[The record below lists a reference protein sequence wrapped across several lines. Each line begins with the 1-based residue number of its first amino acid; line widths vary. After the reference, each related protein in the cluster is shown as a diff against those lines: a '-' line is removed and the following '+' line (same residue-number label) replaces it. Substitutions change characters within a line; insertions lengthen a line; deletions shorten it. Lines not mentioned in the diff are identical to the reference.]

1 MERTD
6 KDKVSLF
13 ANEILRQ
20 MSLGKEAKEISFLKL
35 VDDILVFIEDSR
47 NGKMTINQNTLSL
60 MRSLFITRSADVD
73 AEKPAFSPLIEKLK
87 EEHKVIS
94 SGKYDDTNDAIVSI
108 FNKLVEIYPEEPHF
122 TAHLARFYFYIDKN
136 YDKGFANI
144 DAAISLSESTY
155 GYVDPLLYHMKAMG
169 YSSRISSKYI
179 KDLVKAINENSDKEK
194 QELINQI
201 ESDAQEAFK
210 LFELVRESNVG
221 IAGHISEIYM
231 CVNVANAIKRVL
243 EESEASFS
251 NYLLQSEGGWMMK
264 YVDRATVLW
273 EEVKKIAPET
283 NYEELEQLE
292 IRIKQLTSNLDETI
306 SLWENYVNNASTT
319 NKTRARRILAHAY
332 IKHIEDANINDEQD
346 ALKKLLS

>member
-1 MERTD
+1 
-6 KDKVSLF
+6 
-13 ANEILRQ
+13 
-20 MSLGKEAKEISFLKL
+20 
-35 VDDILVFIEDSR
+35 
-47 NGKMTINQNTLSL
+47 
-60 MRSLFITRSADVD
+60 
-73 AEKPAFSPLIEKLK
+73 
-87 EEHKVIS
+87 
-94 SGKYDDTNDAIVSI
+94 
-108 FNKLVEIYPEEPHF
+108 
-122 TAHLARFYFYIDKN
+122 
-136 YDKGFANI
+136 
-144 DAAISLSESTY
+144 
-155 GYVDPLLYHMKAMG
+155 MKAMG

-346 ALKKLLS
+346 ALKKVIKLMEENMVEESQHAGNIRLWFEAICKYKVENQETLIMDAINKLNRWIALTDSVEAHYYRFVLKFIQAINGSSLAESELPKLLRELKQKSINLYNRTVPQHWLINEGTGLSMLSKCSDALHFWQLKSVI